1 MYHFYK
7 IFGDRDYEEKL
18 TTSFKED
25 RHSITTKISTL
36 VTFSP
41 KFFRN
46 ELETGL
52 SILGIEEGDSPDY
65 SDMMSL
71 DAFVINPLLD
81 LLYEY
86 KKIDSIGAR
95 YAAEEMIDVLRRRE
109 AYEDFPLRQIELIEN
124 AAGIRKNELR
134 R

>member
-46 ELETGL
+46 DV
-52 SILGIEEGDSPDY
+52 S
-65 SDMMSL
+65 
-71 DAFVINPLLD
+71 D
-81 LLYEY
+81 LLTCH
-86 KKIDSIGAR
+86 SV
-95 YAAEEMIDVLRRRE
+95 AA
-109 AYEDFPLRQIELIEN
+109 AS
-124 AAGIRKNELR
+124 
-134 R
+134 